1 MTVTAPIFHKSSNV
15 SASHQKPMERVVKN
29 PAQTANETKKTA
41 RCVFARML
49 WTAFPASSER
59 DLARRASAVLDV
71 SERQVINWLRC
82 DHDASVSVVFAVMA
96 IAGAE
101 IVFAR
106 AAA

>member
-1 MTVTAPIFHKSSNV
+1 MTVTAPRFQSLSKSV
-15 SASHQKPMERVVKN
+15 SHQKPMERVVKN
-29 PAQTANETKKTA
+29 PAQTASETKKTA

-49 WTAFPASSER
+49 WTAFPSSSER
-59 DLARRASAVLDV
+59 DLARRAAQVLGV